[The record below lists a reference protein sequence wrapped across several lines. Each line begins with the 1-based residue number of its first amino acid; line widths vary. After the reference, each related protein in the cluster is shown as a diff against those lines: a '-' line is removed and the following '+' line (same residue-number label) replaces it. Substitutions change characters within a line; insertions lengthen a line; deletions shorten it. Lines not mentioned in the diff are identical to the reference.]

1 MKSARLGVAASV
13 IFSLSPCLGA
23 PIHDAARHGD
33 PEAVARLLQQ
43 GNMLEARDETGE
55 TPLLAASLAGRP
67 EVVAVLIKRG
77 AEIGARNDRGLTPL
91 HAAAYTGSIEVV
103 RELVQAG
110 AKVNDAE
117 NNFKVTP
124 LIVAAEEDHADV
136 ATFLVD
142 QGADVTW
149 TERGGYTATSRA
161 VFRHHWQTVD
171 ALLKKGAKC
180 QDKDSIGFWAAECD
194 KRMAALPR

>member
-1 MKSARLGVAASV
+1 MKSAGLGVAALFIV
-13 IFSLSPCLGA
+13 SLSPCLGA
-23 PIHDAARHGD
+23 PIHDAARQGD
-33 PEAVARLLQQ
+33 PGAVAKLLDQ
-43 GNMLEARDETGE
+43 GNTLEARDGTGE
-55 TPLLAASLAGRP
+55 TPLIAASLAGRP

-77 AEIGARNDRGLTPL
+77 ADIRARSDRGLTPL
-91 HAAAYTGSIEVV
+91 HAAAYAGNIEVV

-117 NNFKVTP
+117 NDFKVTP
-124 LIVAAEEDHADV
+124 LIVAAEEDHVDV
-136 ATFLVD
+136 VTFLVD

-194 KRMAALPR
+194 KRTAALPR